1 MTTISIEIPETI
13 FSALRKDPQEF
24 TQELRLVAAIK
35 WYELGQITQGQ
46 AAEIAGLNRAEFINI
61 LSRYQVSTFQYT
73 PEEIEADLQ
82 SINESRY

>member
-1 MTTISIEIPETI
+1 MTTISIELPESI
-13 FSALRKDPQEF
+13 FSALRKDPHEF

-46 AAEIAGLNRAEFINI
+46 AAQIAGLNRAEFINI

-82 SINESRY
+82 SINESSY

>member
-1 MTTISIEIPETI
+1 MTTISIELPESI
-13 FSALRKDPQEF
+13 FSALRKDPNEF

-46 AAEIAGLNRAEFINI
+46 AAQIAGLNRAEFINI

-82 SINESRY
+82 SINESSY

>member
-1 MTTISIEIPETI
+1 MTTISLEIPETI

-82 SINESRY
+82 NINESRY